1 MRVRPSIL
9 IGLALVIGLFAAVIV
24 VRVILSGDQKVSK
37 SIVVAV
43 EEIAPGRR
51 IAPGQVKTV
60 GWFADDLPAG
70 AFQKDADVI
79 GRVSKVPILAGEPVL
94 ALHIARPDSQS
105 GLPAMIAEGK
115 RAISIGAD
123 EVTGVAGFAMPGNY
137 VDVLV
142 SAKDGQGV
150 PFSRIVLEGVKI
162 LAVKQQTKANP
173 DEPVVVN
180 AVTLEMTPAEA
191 EKLDLARSVG
201 ALSLVLRPEFDRNPS
216 GARGARLPD
225 LFTGSNIVF
234 SAPETRQQAGSGAG
248 VAPATAPTA
257 PPPQGQRQSGSRG
270 SSASGSGNFS
280 GNAFAVEEIRGISR
294 GRDAQ

>member
-1 MRVRPSIL
+1 MRVRPSVL
-9 IGLALVIGLFAAVIV
+9 IVLALVIGLIAALLV
-24 VRVILSGDQKVSK
+24 VKVILAGDKQVSK
-37 SIVVAV
+37 TIVVAV
-43 EEIAPGRR
+43 QEIAPGRR
-51 IAPGQVKTV
+51 IAPGQVKSV
-60 GWFADDLPAG
+60 GWFAEDLPAG
-70 AFQKDADVI
+70 AFQKESELI
-79 GRVSKVPILAGEPVL
+79 GRVSKVPVLPGEPVL
-94 ALHIARPDSQS
+94 EVHLARTDSQS
-105 GLPAMIAEGK
+105 GLPAMISEGK

-123 EVTGVAGFAMPGNY
+123 EITGVAGFAMPGNY

-142 SAKDGQGV
+142 SAKDNQGV

-180 AVTLEMTPAEA
+180 AVTLEMTPQEA

-234 SAPETRQQAGSGAG
+234 TAPDNRPQSLGPPAPAAVSAPI
-248 VAPATAPTA
+248 APAMQAPRPA
-257 PPPQGQRQSGSRG
+257 AVVARG
-270 SSASGSGNFS
+270 SAGNVS
-280 GNAFAVEEIRGISR
+280 GNAFSVEEIRGISR
-294 GRDAQ
+294 GGGAR

>member
-9 IGLALVIGLFAAVIV
+9 IGLAVIIGLLAAAIV
-24 VRVILSGDQKVSK
+24 VRVILSGDKKVTK

-43 EEIAPGRR
+43 QEIAPGRR
-51 IAPGQVKTV
+51 IAPGQVKSI

-79 GRVSKVPILAGEPVL
+79 GRVAKVPIIPGEPVL
-94 ALHIARPDSQS
+94 ALHLARPDSQS
-105 GLPAMIAEGK
+105 GLPAMIADGK

-142 SAKDGQGV
+142 SAKDNQGV

-225 LFTGSNIVF
+225 LFTGSSIVF
-234 SAPETRQQAGSGAG
+234 TAPEPRQPAG
-248 VAPATAPTA
+248 VGPVPATAPTSAAA
-257 PPPQGQRQSGSRG
+257 PVQGAAAAKVRSTVGG
-270 SSASGSGNFS
+270 ASFS
-280 GNAFAVEEIRGISR
+280 GNAFSVEEIRGISR
-294 GRDAQ
+294 GREAQ